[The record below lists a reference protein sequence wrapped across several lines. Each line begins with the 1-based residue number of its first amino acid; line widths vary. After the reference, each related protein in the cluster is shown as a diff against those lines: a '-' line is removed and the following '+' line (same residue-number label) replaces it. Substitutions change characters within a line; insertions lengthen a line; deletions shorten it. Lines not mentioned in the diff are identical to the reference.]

1 VLNRLGLD
9 KAISAKSFE
18 PEGLDLYAFRGD
30 DPLVTLKFGAT
41 AKARYGLP
49 YAVMH
54 RADLAEVLA
63 GACRRFA
70 NIDIVFGV
78 EHFDVAGHAR
88 GLSVLAD
95 EGNGQVREARAF
107 AFVGADGVH
116 SATRT
121 DVLGGPAATPSGHI
135 AWRVL
140 LDPAEV
146 EGLIAPDRSSVIM
159 APGYHAVCYP
169 LPYRRKVNVVLLTG
183 ERAARG
189 RDGSFNRAPALSRT
203 AARNRRLAALL
214 ERAGERWGLWPLL
227 AVKAENLHDG
237 PIGLIGDA
245 AHAML
250 PYQAQGAAMAIEDA
264 AILAP
269 LLMTEPAADAALRRY
284 ENLRRRRV
292 ERVAALSLANGRA
305 FNMEW
310 PFTLARDAVI
320 RAQGPEGHLRRLD
333 WLYGYDAAP
342 EAEIG
347 APNRPS

>member
-1 VLNRLGLD
+1 
-9 KAISAKSFE
+9 
-18 PEGLDLYAFRGD
+18 
-30 DPLVTLKFGAT
+30 
-41 AKARYGLP
+41 
-49 YAVMH
+49 
-54 RADLAEVLA
+54 
-63 GACRRFA
+63 
-70 NIDIVFGV
+70 
-78 EHFDVAGHAR
+78 
-88 GLSVLAD
+88 
-95 EGNGQVREARAF
+95 
-107 AFVGADGVH
+107 
-116 SATRT
+116 
-121 DVLGGPAATPSGHI
+121 
-135 AWRVL
+135 
-140 LDPAEV
+140 V

-169 LPYRRKVNVVLLTG
+169 LPYRRKVNVVLLTS

-227 AVKAENLHDG
+227 AVKAESWHDG